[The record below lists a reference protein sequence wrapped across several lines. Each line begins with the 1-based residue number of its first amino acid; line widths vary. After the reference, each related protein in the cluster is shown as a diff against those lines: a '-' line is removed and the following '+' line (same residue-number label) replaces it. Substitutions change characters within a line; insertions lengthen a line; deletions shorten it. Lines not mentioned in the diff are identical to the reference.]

1 MPEKVIKDTDNNMK
15 KAVEAFKGELSKIR
29 TGKASPTLLDG
40 IFVEY
45 YSVKTPLNQV
55 STISTPEPRLI
66 VIQPWD
72 KSVLGEIEKEILKA
86 NIGLTPSN
94 DGNVIRLAVPPLTEE
109 RRHEIVKTLK
119 KLAEDS
125 RVSIRQI
132 RREAIDRLKALKKD
146 GKLPED
152 DEERLERE
160 MQKATDKEIAEIDQL
175 LEKKEKEILEL

>member
-1 MPEKVIKDTDNNMK
+1 MPEKLIKDIEINMK
-15 KAVEAFKGELSKIR
+15 KAVEAFKNELSTIR
-29 TGKASPTLLDG
+29 TGKASSSLLDG
-40 IFVEY
+40 ISVNY

-55 STISTPEPRLI
+55 STIATPESRLM

-72 KSVLGEIEKEILKA
+72 KSILGEIEKEILKA
-86 NIGLTPSN
+86 NIGLTPSS
-94 DGNVIRLAVPPLTEE
+94 DGNVIRLSVPPLTEE

-132 RREAIDRLKALKKD
+132 RREAIDKLKAMKKE

-152 DEERLERE
+152 DEERLEKE
-160 MQKATDKEIAEIDQL
+160 MQKSTDREISEIESL